1 MTPTMK
7 GLLAMLVWTMFS
19 IGLLYIIGVGDHYR
33 DPVWAI
39 LTAIAFLIILM
50 VNFYLFFKIAG
61 FYPFAWF
68 KDEVDQ

>member
-1 MTPTMK
+1 MTPTKK
-7 GLLAMLVWTMFS
+7 GLLAMLVWTVFS
-19 IGLLYIIGVGDHYR
+19 IGLLYIIGVGDNYR

-39 LTAIAFLIILM
+39 PTVIALLIILM

-61 FYPFAWF
+61 HYPWAWF